1 MQVRIRAQNGT
12 EKDSKGLRWNIKG
25 KAKGNREGH
34 KWPWEKTFE
43 GIKED
48 GTGMVN
54 GQERKQKREFHGEK
68 GMAALFLLVRRH
80 ERRKL
85 TYGLF
90 GHSNR
95 VALLS
100 TLYLNVI

>member
-1 MQVRIRAQNGT
+1 
-12 EKDSKGLRWNIKG
+12 
-25 KAKGNREGH
+25 
-34 KWPWEKTFE
+34 
-43 GIKED
+43 
-48 GTGMVN
+48 MVN

-68 GMAALFLLVRRH
+68 GMAALFLLVRRN